1 MERQTVQSND
11 LPLSDMTV
19 LDLTLARA
27 GPTAVR
33 QFADWGAHVIRI
45 EPPGSTGDRVLAMRH
60 GSDFQN
66 LHRNKRCMTL
76 NLKEEKG
83 QEIFFKLVRQ
93 ADILVENFR
102 ARVKGRLGID
112 YEAVSAVNPRIIYG
126 SISGFGQDG
135 PYRDRPGVDQ
145 IAQGMGGL
153 MSITGLKGQGPVRV
167 GIPISDLAAGLFLA
181 NGILIALHERE
192 RSGRGQ
198 WVHTSLLEAQIAML
212 DLQAA
217 RWLVGGEV
225 PGQAGNDH
233 PTITPMGVYQAADGP
248 INIAPT
254 SNERFRALCEII
266 GAVELLEKPE
276 FAHGESRTKHR
287 DRLNEEINRHTVKRK
302 GAEWIELFT
311 EAGIPSGPI
320 NTIDQTF
327 ADEQVKHL
335 GIAQSVEHETLGTI
349 DLVGQ
354 PIHLAR
360 TPTHLRTA
368 APERG
373 EHTEAILSDLGYSA
387 EDITDLKG
395 HGII

>member
-1 MERQTVQSND
+1 MQNND
-11 LPLSDMTV
+11 LPLSDLSV
-19 LDLTLARA
+19 LDVTLARA

-33 QFADWGAHVIRI
+33 QLADWGAKVIRI
-45 EPPGSTGDRVLAMRH
+45 EPPGATDDRVLAIRH

-66 LHRNKRCMTL
+66 LHRNKKCMTL
-76 NLKEEKG
+76 NLKEEQG
-83 QEIFFKLVRQ
+83 RAVFFKLVKQ
-93 ADILVENFR
+93 TDIIIENFR
-102 ARVKGRLGID
+102 AGVKTRLGID
-112 YEAVSAVNPRIIYG
+112 YESVRSVNPRIVYG

-153 MSITGLKGQGPVRV
+153 MSITGIKGHGPVRV

-192 RSGRGQ
+192 RSGQGQ
-198 WVHTSLLEAQIAML
+198 WVQTSLLEAQIAML

-217 RWLVGGEV
+217 RWLVEGEI
-225 PGQAGNDH
+225 PDQAGNDH
-233 PTITPMGVYQAADGP
+233 PTITPMGVFPTADGP

-254 SNERFRALCEII
+254 SHRSFRTLCEII
-266 GAVELLEKPE
+266 GAPELAEKPE
-276 FAHGESRTKHR
+276 YADWASRARHR
-287 DRLNEEINRHTVKRK
+287 DALNRAIGECTVKRK

-327 ADEQVKHL
+327 EDEQVRHL
-335 GIAQSVEHETLGTI
+335 GIAQPVEHETLGTI
-349 DLVGQ
+349 NLVGQ
-354 PIHLAR
+354 PVRLTR
-360 TPTHLRTA
+360 TPTRLRTA

-373 EHTEAILSDLGYSA
+373 EHTEAILSELGYSA
-387 EDITDLKG
+387 DAIAELKTQGIT
-395 HGII
+395 